1 MESTKRNLLTIFA
14 HSLSISFIYS
24 LLASTMSSVFFINFT
39 TMNATR
45 YFSIGSEAQ
54 NDLQLPDATCAP
66 FHLILY
72 RDPSQQI
79 LVANRMAHA
88 VYELNGQS
96 CSKTMTLRAGDTLSI
111 GAQTINW
118 MHIFGIT
125 EAEIS
130 LQEAQAE
137 NAAQENKG
145 LRMQLIFIYLA
156 VALVLFLIAFYI

>member
-1 MESTKRNLLTIFA
+1 
-14 HSLSISFIYS
+14 
-24 LLASTMSSVFFINFT
+24 
-39 TMNATR
+39 
-45 YFSIGSEAQ
+45 
-54 NDLQLPDATCAP
+54 
-66 FHLILY
+66 
-72 RDPSQQI
+72 
-79 LVANRMAHA
+79 MAHA

-111 GAQTINW
+111 GAQTVDW
-118 MHIFGIT
+118 MRIFGIT

>member
-1 MESTKRNLLTIFA
+1 
-14 HSLSISFIYS
+14 
-24 LLASTMSSVFFINFT
+24 
-39 TMNATR
+39 
-45 YFSIGSEAQ
+45 
-54 NDLQLPDATCAP
+54 
-66 FHLILY
+66 
-72 RDPSQQI
+72 
-79 LVANRMAHA
+79 
-88 VYELNGQS
+88 
-96 CSKTMTLRAGDTLSI
+96 
-111 GAQTINW
+111 